1 MDIIFLGFNSFKNM
15 LCGKYIS
22 QNVGIR
28 TCSVVNSMQT
38 ATALCSNTNSAAQAT
53 EKQDP
58 GKGGQN
64 SSAVNISFFLFYL
77 KFFIVKKEGIVWEV
91 HHVSKPM
98 DLSLKV

>member
-1 MDIIFLGFNSFKNM
+1 MDIIFLGINSFKNI

-28 TCSVVNSMQT
+28 TCRVVNSMQT

-64 SSAVNISFFLFYL
+64 SSAVNISFFYFT
-77 KFFIVKKEGIVWEV
+77 
-91 HHVSKPM
+91 
-98 DLSLKV
+98 